1 MTFFFRP
8 IRYDFF
14 LSYAMVKGPGFGG
27 GGLFK
32 SRTAKLTINR
42 DLLTKKK
49 ILFKSPYF
57 SAPDSQG
64 CRHIFK
70 NLFSII
76 LKTYCFF

>member
-1 MTFFFRP
+1 M
-8 IRYDFF
+8 
-14 LSYAMVKGPGFGG
+14 
-27 GGLFK
+27 
-32 SRTAKLTINR
+32 TINR

-49 ILFKSPYF
+49 FLFKSPGF

-64 CRHIFK
+64 CQHIFK